1 MTNEGDYLPFQKFT
15 NKIVSDMLLRE
26 LHEEPSIGMPPVNEN
41 FVEESIESFLKNDK
55 KLNIEDI
62 NIIFQFAIDLAADGT
77 QIPLSMLTHGIAM
90 RLKTKNKKT
99 TEDTSNV
106 VFETT
111 LELIQDISVVLR
123 KASPVHTQ
131 YVGDCHQCRLYCSV
145 CDVTFGIKSTI
156 FDVLYEA
163 PYAILYHHGL
173 ELPENGLYDSSNDRF
188 HRSLPMHTIP
198 DELHD
203 SGIEITKGQ
212 TAFGRCLFGNG
223 YDLESE
229 KDILVN
235 RKSLHNLS
243 EAMRID
249 SAFTGDIKARH
260 YNTTAMLFS
269 LFDVMLLR

>member
-1 MTNEGDYLPFQKFT
+1 MF
-15 NKIVSDMLLRE
+15 
-26 LHEEPSIGMPPVNEN
+26 
-41 FVEESIESFLKNDK
+41 
-55 KLNIEDI
+55 
-62 NIIFQFAIDLAADGT
+62 
-77 QIPLSMLTHGIAM
+77 
-90 RLKTKNKKT
+90 
-99 TEDTSNV
+99 DTA
-106 VFETT
+106 
-111 LELIQDISVVLR
+111 LELIQDVSVIIR

-131 YVGDCHQCRLYCSV
+131 YVGDCHQCRLYCNV
-145 CDVTFGIKSTI
+145 CDNTFGIKSTI

-212 TAFGRCLFGNG
+212 TANATCACGTDHNWK
-223 YDLESE
+223 DNQ
-229 KDILVN
+229 DILDN
-235 RKSLHNLS
+235 QLMLHNLS